1 MVMVSLALWGG
12 QGNGFQLPDAKLAER
27 LKEVILS
34 DDAPNFMVGV
44 PYPLK
49 YFKDLIRGH
58 AFWPEYT
65 SRNIQLLR
73 TLIRPNK
80 TYLNTQVTRFYFE
93 RKDKSRCKE
102 HLQKLRSL
110 WDNRDI
116 VIVEG
121 TMTRSGVGND
131 LYSNAKSVRRI
142 LGYSENAF
150 EHYDEMLDTIVNNT
164 NTRQLIL
171 LCYGMTA
178 TVLAYD
184 LAKLGYW
191 AMDIG
196 HLDIEYEW
204 MRMGT
209 MERALIKGK
218 HVNELKEVGG
228 ADVGQCEDPLYIQQ
242 IMADITKK

>member
-1 MVMVSLALWGG
+1 MAMVNLTLWG
-12 QGNGFQLPDAKLAER
+12 QGNGFQKADPKLAER

-49 YFKDLIRGH
+49 NCEGIKSPH

-65 SRNIQLLR
+65 SRSIKLLR
-73 TLIRPNK
+73 TLIKPGRL
-80 TYLNTQVTRFYFE
+80 YLNTQVTRFYFE
-93 RKDKSRCKE
+93 REDKSHCQE
-102 HLQKLRSL
+102 HLNKLKSL
-110 WDNRDI
+110 WTNKDV

-121 TMTRSGVGND
+121 SMTRSGVGND
-131 LYSNAKSVRRI
+131 LYDNAKYVHRI
-142 LGYSENAF
+142 IGYSENAF
-150 EHYDEMLDTIVNNT
+150 EHYDDMLNAIVGNT
-164 NTRQLIL
+164 TKDQLIL

-191 AMDIG
+191 TMDIG

-209 MERALIKGK
+209 MDRALVKGK
-218 HVNELKEVGG
+218 HVNELKEIGG
-228 ADVGQCEDPLYIQQ
+228 TDVGVCQDPKYLSEI
-242 IMADITKK
+242 IADITK